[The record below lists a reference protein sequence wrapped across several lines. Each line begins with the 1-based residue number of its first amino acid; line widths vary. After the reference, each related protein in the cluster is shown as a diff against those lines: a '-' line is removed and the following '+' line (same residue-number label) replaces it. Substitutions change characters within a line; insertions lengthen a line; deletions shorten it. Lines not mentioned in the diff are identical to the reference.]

1 MTTPQCLAD
10 GMPTSLCEAA
20 LPPQRTEPLVAR
32 RWISHLEG
40 RTLVEGIAEA
50 FRHPE
55 PDCPDPIA
63 ELQSISDEDMERICG
78 DFVRRT
84 YPEGKFSSDERER
97 MGHAFRHRFI
107 EGSRDAHAHFRREIA
122 ELQATLSDAAMQ
134 MYAGALARAALAL
147 YMLADAPLLART
159 AERDGSRRL
168 RVATKVAE
176 CCRHTSSSRSCA

>member
-1 MTTPQCLAD
+1 MACRRRGAN
-10 GMPTSLCEAA
+10 
-20 LPPQRTEPLVAR
+20 LPFLHSGRSSWWPGG
-32 RWISHLEG
+32 ISHLEG

-50 FRHPE
+50 FRHPV

-63 ELQSISDEDMERICG
+63 ELQSVSDDDMERLCG
-78 DFVRRT
+78 MFVRRM
-84 YPEGKFSSDERER
+84 YPEGKFSRDERER

-107 EGSRDAHAHFRREIA
+107 EGSRDAQAHFRREIA
-122 ELQATLSDAAMQ
+122 ELQATLPDAARQ

-147 YMLADAPLLART
+147 TMLADALLLARA
-159 AERDGSRRL
+159 AERNGSRRL

>member
-1 MTTPQCLAD
+1 M
-10 GMPTSLCEAA
+10 
-20 LPPQRTEPLVAR
+20 AR

-122 ELQATLSDAAMQ
+122 ELQAWRAGEGWKRNINTG
-134 MYAGALARAALAL
+134 AGAAILSGAPFLTVVMRADAHAALLHLHSTPAALAPSL
-147 YMLADAPLLART
+147 T
-159 AERDGSRRL
+159 
-168 RVATKVAE
+168 VAQAT
-176 CCRHTSSSRSCA
+176 